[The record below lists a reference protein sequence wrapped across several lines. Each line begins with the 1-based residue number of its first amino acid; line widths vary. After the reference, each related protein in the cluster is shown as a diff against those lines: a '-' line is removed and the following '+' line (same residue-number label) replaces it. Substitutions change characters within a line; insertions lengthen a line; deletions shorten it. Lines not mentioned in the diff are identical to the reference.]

1 MCEGPVNRARN
12 TLLNDGEV
20 PRTRVQEDNLAL
32 QAGEEPAMTHDTKY
46 AIGVDFAARDQH
58 LQDVAKTMQDAHLAD
73 AILGTCL
80 SVPGEVEVKGEGCNQ
95 VYAYERV
102 FSTPTFKPIIKVI
115 GGLSLFLAVKNMK
128 YGNSAIEPKRIFSK
142 ASAEEQ
148 ILVRLDDKMSRLME
162 SKDNG
167 LAKNDVTDII
177 GYLILYCVVK
187 GWFSFRD
194 LLD

>member
-1 MCEGPVNRARN
+1 MDESNRTTSGVAPLTVGEGVVPLTVGV
-12 TLLNDGEV
+12 DPCIDVEV
-20 PRTRVQEDNLAL
+20 PPMRVSSVDLNRMAPLDEAFLECAKLTPDTVTVRSGDQM
-32 QAGEEPAMTHDTKY
+32 EEFTFSQVF
-46 AIGVDFAARDQH
+46 G
-58 LQDVAKTMQDAHLAD
+58 AD
-73 AILGTCL
+73 AFPPIM
-80 SVPGEVEVKGEGCNQ
+80 
-95 VYAYERV
+95 RV
-102 FSTPTFKPIIKVI
+102 ISGI
-115 GGLSLFLAVKNMK
+115 SLFMAVKNYK

-162 SKDNG
+162 SKDDG